1 MVNAGQCVFQFHDY
15 EDQQCG
21 PVQVL
26 PCGDTVFPQDP
37 TTGLNLTEMHDFIN
51 ECNSTMPITHERA
64 KELEAKTVRQAEN
77 ELWHQAR
84 HNRITSSNFHRV
96 VKRQKDI
103 NEKFVQSVLS
113 SPKFSSIPTSYG
125 TAHEPVAKEEY
136 CNKRPQAHIL
146 DCGFVVNPAFSFL
159 GASPDAKICS
169 GGVTGVLEIKCP
181 YSARDKKIQE
191 AVSEVNGFCLTEC
204 DGTVQLKKDHAYM
217 YQVQGQLMVT
227 GAPFCEFV
235 VYTKTDIHIERI
247 LPDTT
252 FQENMLQKLSS
263 FYKMH
268 AVPYMQKEP
277 DST

>member
-1 MVNAGQCVFQFHDY
+1 M
-15 EDQQCG
+15 
-21 PVQVL
+21 L
-26 PCGDTVFPQDP
+26 
-37 TTGLNLTEMHDFIN
+37 
-51 ECNSTMPITHERA
+51 
-64 KELEAKTVRQAEN
+64 
-77 ELWHQAR
+77 
-84 HNRITSSNFHRV
+84 
-96 VKRQKDI
+96 
-103 NEKFVQSVLS
+103 
-113 SPKFSSIPTSYG
+113 
-125 TAHEPVAKEEY
+125 
-136 CNKRPQAHIL
+136 
-146 DCGFVVNPAFSFL
+146 
-159 GASPDAKICS
+159 CS
-169 GGVTGVLEIKCP
+169 GGVTGVLEIKCL
-181 YSARDKKIQE
+181 YSARDKKLQE
-191 AVSEVNGFCLTEC
+191 AVSEVNGFCLSER